1 MKKQKTSKRTVATSK
16 LEGTAPK
23 KTKPQSGERI
33 QKVLSRAGLGSR
45 REIERWIT
53 EGKIRVNEKPST
65 LGDRIVPGD
74 LVKVNGRR
82 VDLEK
87 FAEQV
92 PRVLVYYKP
101 TGEVVTRRDPEG
113 RPVIFTQLPKLTVG
127 RWITVGRLDI
137 NTQGLLLVTN
147 HGELA
152 HRLMHPSTEIIR
164 EYAVRVFGKVT
175 DEVLERLKN
184 GVDLDDGLAHF
195 DSIEFAGG
203 EGINTWYKVTVTEGR
218 NRLIRRLWESQELVV
233 NRLMRIRYGPVF
245 LPEKLK
251 ARLFYELNDKEL
263 QVLFDHVNL
272 KQHKPADLNKK
283 STRPKTRS
291 RS

>member
-184 GVDLDDGLAHF
+184 GVDLEDGLAHF